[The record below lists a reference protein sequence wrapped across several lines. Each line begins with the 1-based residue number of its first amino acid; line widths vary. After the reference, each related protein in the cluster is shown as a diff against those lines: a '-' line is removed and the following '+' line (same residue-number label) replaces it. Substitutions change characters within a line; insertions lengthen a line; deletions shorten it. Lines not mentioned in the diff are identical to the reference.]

1 MERIW
6 WKIKNISNERNFT
19 ATIKL
24 NRNDSLI
31 TLNEKLSE
39 STNAV
44 FFAISSIDKIDVLPE
59 ALNDDENSIFTHE
72 PLNKMSIDESRINF
86 KNWVLK
92 KGFEDLI
99 TALTEL
105 MISFSYIVDL
115 NKNLKANPKRTLGE
129 FKQLMFKR
137 NEKNTKLPFPKLI
150 EKVNSS
156 LKEPLKFSEE
166 ILSINKVRNCLVHRN
181 GIIHPTDFNIENG
194 LELKWWYYK
203 VELKHGEQKKELKRF
218 DIVTPEDGIITTSI
232 LKTKLFKDRQRVS
245 FSFQE
250 FFELSHFCQTVG
262 FDMLDKFELAE

>member
-1 MERIW
+1 MN
-6 WKIKNISNERNFT
+6 KNLT
-19 ATIKL
+19 ATLKL

-39 STNAV
+39 CTNAV
-44 FFAISSIDKIDVLPE
+44 FFGINSINKIEVLPE
-59 ALNDDENSIFTHE
+59 TLSDNENSIFTHE
-72 PLNKMSIDESRINF
+72 PVNKMSIEESRINF
-86 KNWVLK
+86 KKWVLK

-99 TALTEL
+99 SALTEL

-115 NKNLKANPKRTLGE
+115 NKKIKQHPKRTFEE
-129 FKQLMFKR
+129 FKLLIFER

-150 EKVNSS
+150 EKVNNS

-181 GIIHPTDFNIENG
+181 GVVHPTDFNVENG
-194 LELKWWYYK
+194 LELKWWHYNI
-203 VELKHGEQKKELKRF
+203 ELKQGEQKKELKRF
-218 DIVTPEDGIITTSI
+218 DLIRPEDDIITTSI
-232 LKTKLFKDRQRVS
+232 LKVKLFKDRQRIS

-262 FDMLDKFELAE
+262 FDMLEKFELAE

>member
-1 MERIW
+1 MSE
-6 WKIKNISNERNFT
+6 NLT
-19 ATIKL
+19 AILKL
-24 NRNDSLI
+24 NRNDSLN

-39 STNAV
+39 CTNAV
-44 FFAISSIDKIDVLPE
+44 FFGINAIDKIDTLPQN
-59 ALNDDENSIFTHE
+59 LSDDETSIFTHE
-72 PLNKMSIDESRINF
+72 PVNKMSVEESGINF

-115 NKNLKANPKRTLGE
+115 NKKIKENPKRTFGE
-129 FKQLMFKR
+129 FKQLIFER

-166 ILSINKVRNCLVHRN
+166 IQSINKVRNCLVHRN
-181 GIIHPTDFNIENG
+181 GIVHLTDFNNENG
-194 LELKWWYYK
+194 LELKWWHYNF
-203 VELKHGEQKKELKRF
+203 ELKQGEQKKKLKRF
-218 DIVTPEDGIITTSI
+218 DIVTPEDDIIATSV
-232 LKTKLFKDRQRVS
+232 LKTKLFNDRERIS
-245 FSFQE
+245 FSFQD
-250 FFELSHFCQTVG
+250 FFDLSHFCQTVS